1 MDAYD
6 EGNPV
11 IIYARITK
19 GGQLPVID
27 AHVKATIFKPGGDL
41 EASSPLTFILRDNG
55 AGYPDITAGDGI
67 YSAYFA
73 DYATVPGL
81 YTIRVV
87 ADNNDGLARTPKV
100 SVAFTSSIPFNSE
113 LRNKTPNIL
122 GTSYVLHSSSIYF
135 EYIQHHMCAFTE
147 LLCSVKFCR
156 FLFSK

>member
-1 MDAYD
+1 MNAYD
-6 EGNPV
+6 DKNPV
-11 IIYARITK
+11 IVYARVTK
-19 GGQLPVID
+19 GGHIPVID

-41 EASSPLTFILRDNG
+41 EASSPLTFVLRDNG

-100 SVAFTSSIPFNSE
+100 QAVFSVASSDTHNNSSKNDASNMIGK
-113 LRNKTPNIL
+113 LMIF
-122 GTSYVLHSSSIYF
+122 SIYQI
-135 EYIQHHMCAFTE
+135 YYLVMI
-147 LLCSVKFCR
+147 R
-156 FLFSK
+156 FRYL